1 MITTRRSLFA
11 FAAGGL
17 IAAAAPAFGQ
27 VVIQERVMPGEK
39 VEIIPA
45 RPHPNWSWVK
55 GHWRWNDGRREWV
68 WVSGRWIEHA
78 APAMPEIIV
87 ETPPPPPS
95 PKHFWVRGHWAWE
108 GDRWAW
114 MKGHWVS

>member
-1 MITTRRSLFA
+1 MTTRRSLFA

-17 IAAAAPAFGQ
+17 LAAAAPAFGQ

-45 RPHPNWSWVK
+45 RPPHPGWSWVK
-55 GHWRWNDGRREWV
+55 GHWRWFDARHEWI
-68 WVSGRWIEHA
+68 WISGRWVEHEV
-78 APAMPEIIV
+78 PAVPEIIV

-95 PKHFWVRGHWAWE
+95 PKHFWVRGHWVWE
-108 GDRWAW
+108 GDRWQW
-114 MKGHWVS
+114 IHGHWVA